1 MKHMEEKGKKVY
13 LKKLLKVLVVTIL
26 VAIFAVTSYLVLRKN
41 SVETAVFNQDSE
53 LLRAMNYEQF
63 LDGDSNVEGTD
74 NVKFSAFF
82 LRDLNGD
89 GYAEKIKGT
98 CKEVGTEDTLY
109 MEVIVQTAGYLKD
122 AKIQVD
128 GKNFYFQTALPKDN
142 QIKNNVIG
150 NNVKQIEFNDI
161 PNGTQKM
168 ITGVVRSGNYDNST
182 QKYVALGNNINN
194 YSRNDNNIILTGTY
208 VSENGTETR
217 ITKEVK
223 IEMDWYGSTSA
234 EILSY
239 YNGKDYK
246 YQNQDIENVINRE
259 KNEIDLIFEIVSAER
274 NNELTLNKSYL
285 EGTVPQLNGYD
296 PISVSLVGDNG
307 TFSYDENTKTF
318 TIIRECIPSKDG
330 MVSGQVFDST
340 YGSDRVNQYKINIK
354 YPIAAYNEIDRKII
368 DISIPLKAYY
378 EGFNNPNSEFV
389 NPYKSNIAQSTLY
402 ASYTKHEGNVI
413 KFEIHTGKYIGNPFY
428 EYTILKEKP
437 LKIYNGVSTE
447 EKDDVYVVD
456 WQVIIG
462 EKDLSEKIVMKEEK
476 PDEFVK
482 TDSSTISMENITSN
496 VGVGFYNSEL
506 LQDNS
511 ELKIYDDET
520 NVLLL
525 TVTKN
530 NIYQYT
536 VDKPFR
542 FEFPVKH
549 LRVEITGAK
558 ANRYLNVYALKE
570 LDDEYITNNYTEEE
584 FDNLQYIK
592 STLNGYM
599 GDNLVDTTSHSAIYR
614 APQSYATISLKQN
627 VLSTQETE
635 YNELITIEAEKN
647 LAINRAGW
655 KNADF
660 LIKIPDEI
668 IETEI
673 NDVIISNNAVAII
686 SYEYFENEKGKF
698 IKINTNNSTEE
709 SVGYSII
716 LDVNITPDPRIVTMS
731 RRFELFASNE
741 EISSYYSAG
750 SDIYDVNGN
759 LNFDEIINNTSA
771 GISFVAPNSLL
782 TNQTISEYDEDGS
795 IVVSPEIA
803 DAKID
808 TRSAKVGV
816 HIKNNYTSTISEVL
830 VLGKIPFEGNTYLLE
845 NEPLGST
852 YTTNIKNNGITI
864 PDEIKDKVTIY
875 YSELENPTKELTNSE
890 NKWKRTEEISDW
902 TKIKSFL
909 IDMTSISMESG
920 KEYLYS
926 YEIELPAGLSY
937 NDVSYSHYAIFFCL
951 DTPEGKYRTQTA
963 PNKIGIRIAEKYDL
977 ELTKYQINTE
987 KLVQGATYS
996 IQDVETGE
1004 IKSAVTNAE
1013 GKLLI
1018 KNIYAERR
1026 YLLKEA
1032 KSPLEYALN
1041 EEEIEFIGHINEN
1054 KDLSIEKI
1062 NGNVRDDF
1070 QVITGETLPKACV
1083 SVEDEVRASLHI
1095 TKFEKDTEIRLR
1107 GVKYRLSGKGLP
1119 DSGKILTTNSN
1130 GEITLNGLYIG
1141 EEYELVE
1148 IKAEGYILNEETIKL
1163 RIVNE
1168 NGIYNIISSGSVKSI
1183 NINNENIPRVNIEV
1197 ENEKAES
1204 FNLEIVKTSKNLNI
1218 SQENINEVDLSSEN
1232 INPLSGV
1239 VFELYQNNNKVGR
1252 YVSDENGKIII
1263 NNLYTSD
1270 IKKYEYTLR
1279 EIDTP
1284 NDYIP
1289 IEDIVFE
1296 VYKENDRFA
1305 LNEKTNMN
1313 LDWINSGNTISLV
1326 VPNRQVLRLIKQ
1338 DEENE
1343 NRLAGVK
1350 FSIYKIEN
1358 EEESP
1363 ALNTKGEYVGK
1374 KEIIN
1379 NKEYFIV
1386 ETDSNGE
1393 ISLNLPT
1400 GLYVAREISPKEGY
1414 ELNDKNYYFGINKKV
1429 EKYKSTRAEEVDY
1442 FSAEYDDYLGL
1453 RECIITSDGDYLYYG
1468 VFKGNIE
1475 IEGEHFSHTG
1485 NSYYNTVVARYSNNG
1500 SLKYVKQLNYSIEK
1514 LYVLDNNNILYIY
1527 GDDNANRMIIK
1538 YKDSDFSDIWTKDI
1552 LLERS
1557 YVSVEMVKPIVKDDD
1572 IYIVLESYDLAMRID
1587 NYYIPCENLFSDKMV
1602 FIKLSELDG
1611 SCKALKTILTCSY
1624 RKHISINSANLFNG
1638 KILVTGYHTTSS
1650 SDNTKKEYIYINGES
1665 IDFSNNVSGMK
1676 IELSLNGD
1684 ILDYNFYK
1692 TNKYMTIQDTI
1703 CFENSYII
1711 SGSFTTKMALNE
1723 DVVINSPFEANFQI
1737 EKYDIAYIANI
1748 DDLGN
1753 VLWYRIFDFNLD
1765 NSESFGYKMY
1775 KINENEFW
1783 IAIGRSHEKR
1793 FFKINIDN
1801 EVLKTY
1807 SISDDL
1813 GTKNFF
1819 SPTEIAYVENDVVYA
1834 KDDCYIFKLFEENT
1848 ISLKEECKIQL
1859 EEKDINNISKSQIQD
1874 VFVEEN
1880 GDYVACWTYYGYNG
1894 MIIKKDENHNTLWT
1908 KCIEGLPWN
1917 GKIIGIEGG
1926 DYIYVADYSSRV
1938 RVDGTA
1944 LTPITSDSNEII
1956 MRLDSNGNVKW
1967 VRNIGA
1973 GNLDNGVQN
1982 IGIDQNNNIV
1992 VSLSARGTSIFGEER
2007 YVRSG
2012 SQNTGFNVYYDLDG
2026 NFKKVSPINLDS
2038 NLWID
2043 HINKT
2048 PDDKFIVTGYFNQD
2062 ITINGNL
2069 IKNTG
2074 KTDVIIIKLDEN
2086 SNIEY
2091 YKTFEGNNTE
2101 NVRGLIS
2108 DDTGYTIAIESQSSS
2123 LKTEDYTYKHNYYA
2137 SYYSYLLRFD
2147 YNNNLVWE
2155 KSYGLDAYTRLKNI
2169 IKTNKN
2175 EYLLIGDYCCCFD
2188 YEGHEMA
2195 YTIGVEDNIYLLRLN
2210 SEGEFIENA
2219 EITSDI
2225 SLSYNICLFEN
2236 SRENIV
2242 VLSSEYY
2249 GKQIYTWE
2257 YSVDRAINESE
2268 VLTVFNKK
2276 KEFKVDTDVEFSE
2289 NVKGGT
2295 ISGENEEP
2303 YEIVKYGDTNTKEI
2317 VMTPNEGY
2325 EIVKITINGVEQGF
2339 TPNEDGTYTLPRL
2352 ENITEDKNIVVKF
2365 TKSDNKI
2372 TINKVDSESKERLFG
2387 TRFKINEIDE
2397 RVIEESIIGN
2407 LVGNSQGFSGVLDKS
2422 QNYNTFLGNLTNN
2435 GAYYF
2440 TNSSG
2445 VYVSNNNAKANTT
2458 ANSFIP
2464 IDLRN
2469 VSGNY
2474 KIEVNASVFSESN
2487 YDWGYA
2493 TISQSTSA
2501 PAYSN
2506 SNGRFIYISGTTS
2519 GTYTSETIAGGQ
2531 IYYLHL
2537 GYKKDGSVDKNGDN
2551 FKINAINLYKLG
2563 EENFYNFNDNDGK
2576 YESSNQS
2583 ASNTTSNSYVT
2594 IDLRGKRGDFNL
2606 IVNAE
2611 ISSQSGFDYGYA
2623 TISETVDRVPYNS
2636 TTGRFIYI
2644 SGAQTAADYTTKLA
2658 GGKIY
2663 YLHLGYYK
2671 NGNTDYGEDKFTIN
2685 DIRLELNQDS
2695 LIEKEVDTNISGQ
2708 AITELPYGKYKITE
2722 IEAPEGYVLLS
2733 EPVIIEFRQGGT
2745 NEFTIENH
2753 KKPKLIV
2760 HHYIKGSEEKV
2771 AEDEE
2776 YTGTSGTEYTTKPM
2790 LDLADY
2796 ELEIDENGEY
2806 IIPTNAVGTY
2816 GEDNIEV
2823 IYYYVPK
2830 HSSLVVNHFI
2840 VGTNT
2845 PVLLA
2850 DGEEAK
2856 TEKKNGN
2863 EGEEYKT
2870 QPIPEE
2876 SLAEKYELV
2885 TEMIPNNADGLFQ
2898 TEEVVVN
2905 YYYRIKKFNITTEV
2919 EEYEKTNLLG
2929 ETELIRGGSI
2939 SGEDLAPYEKVEYDE
2954 NSVEDIIIVPD
2965 PGYEIKSIKVND
2977 EPIDFAIEPDGKVT
2991 LSKFMGVRRNIN
3003 VAVSF
3008 DKDVSQ
3014 VIVHHYM
3021 EGTEN
3026 KMPSIYGGEVQDE
3039 IKRGSIGDPYATKAS
3054 DEISP
3059 RYEVSSIVGET
3070 SGTYSSDQIEIIYY
3084 YKEVPAKVI
3093 TNHLVLGTTDPVPL
3107 SDGTNAKAI
3116 TDNGYVTKPYTTV
3129 ALTNIDSNYVLVKDS
3144 GNTEGEMTREDTVV
3158 NYYYAPKAKA
3168 KVNYIAVNSDDT
3180 ETVMETIDYEGYDT
3194 EEYTSHSKDFSGY
3207 TLTDVP
3213 EYETAELTKDATT
3226 VFNYY
3231 YRKNTGLVEKHVDLY
3246 TGEIK
3251 NTEEHEG
3258 IVGTE
3263 YQIDRKVFEGY
3274 KIATNKK
3281 YYEKL
3286 VKDNPEILSTNSV
3299 KTVEELLDALG
3310 LNANDP
3316 YIPKNYKGEMKEDT
3330 IEVVYY
3336 YVKEAKVIVEY
3347 HDTNGD
3353 DPTKP
3358 IHQDDIIPGL
3368 EKDPYKTEPI
3378 EIDGYDLVTDPEY
3391 TPTNAEGEMTEE
3403 DIIVKYYYAYKTDV
3417 VVNYIDISNESK
3429 IDSDKKEGHEKELYK
3444 MDGMD
3449 LSKHPDYRI
3458 VTNKEYYDWYTAKN
3472 PSVLTDNEV
3481 ATVGELLAK
3490 LELGAL
3496 DPYIPANYKGEMTKD
3511 EIVVNYYYKKQAKVT
3526 VKHIDEAT
3534 GTVLKTEEAVY
3545 DVGDKYATG
3554 PETIENY
3561 TLNDKKLPGNAT
3573 GEVKE
3578 GGVEVKYYYNKKTT
3592 PVTPDPGGN
3601 TPTSEPTPQPNPTPN
3616 PGPGPA
3622 PQSQPTSPAPQSPV
3636 VTTAK
3641 KIYNKVLPKTGD
3653 TTVQTATS
3661 IIIMVILLNMIVTDK
3676 VNQTTSKTSRIGKHS
3691 KKKVQGKRFK

>member
-1 MKHMEEKGKKVY
+1 MKHMEERGKKVN
-13 LKKLLKVLVVTIL
+13 LKNLLRFLVVTIL
-26 VAIFAVTSYLVLRKN
+26 VAIFAITSYLVLRKADTE
-41 SVETAVFNQDSE
+41 VQVFSQDSE
-53 LLRAMNYEQF
+53 LLRAITYEQF
-63 LDGDSNVEGTD
+63 LNGDENIEGTD

-82 LRDLNGD
+82 LRDLDGD

-168 ITGVVRSGNYDNST
+168 ITGVVRSGNYANST
-182 QKYVALGNNINN
+182 QKYEAVGNNINN
-194 YSRNDNNIILTGTY
+194 YSRNDNTIVLTGTY

-239 YNGKDYK
+239 YNGKNYK
-246 YQNQDIENVINRE
+246 YQNQAIENVINRE

-340 YGSDRVNQYKINIK
+340 YESDRVNQYKINIK

-413 KFEIHTGKYIGNPFY
+413 KFEINTGKYIGNPFY

-456 WQVIIG
+456 WQVFIG
-462 EKDLSEKIVMKEEK
+462 ENDLSEKIVMKEEK

-536 VDKPFR
+536 FDKPFR

-549 LRVEITGAK
+549 LRVEITGAN

-599 GDNLVDTTSHSAIYR
+599 GDNLVETTSHSAIYR

-635 YNELITIEAEKN
+635 YNELITIGAEKN

-673 NDVIISNNAVAII
+673 NDVIISNNAVAIS

-698 IKINTNNSTEE
+698 IKIDTNNSTDEA
-709 SVGYSII
+709 VGYSII
-716 LDVNITPDPRIVTMS
+716 LDVNITPDPRIVTMNRS
-731 RRFELFASNE
+731 FELFASNE
-741 EISSYYSAG
+741 EISSYYSAS

-759 LNFDEIINNTSA
+759 LNFDEIINKTSVA
-771 GISFVAPNSLL
+771 ISFVAPNSLL

-808 TRSAKVGV
+808 RRSAKVGV

-909 IDMTSISMESG
+909 IDMTSISIESG

-951 DTPEGKYRTQTA
+951 DTSEGKYRTQTA

-987 KLVQGATYS
+987 KIVQGATYS
-996 IQDVETGE
+996 LQDVETGD

-1013 GKLLI
+1013 GKLTI
-1018 KNIYAERR
+1018 KNLYVERR
-1026 YLLKEA
+1026 YVLKEV
-1032 KSPLEYALN
+1032 KSPVEYALN
-1041 EEEIEFIGHINEN
+1041 EDEIEFIGH
-1054 KDLSIEKI
+1054 LSMDNMLTVEKI
-1062 NGNVRDDF
+1062 KGNVRETF
-1070 QVITGETLPKACV
+1070 EVTIGENLPKVCV

-1095 TKFEKDTEIRLR
+1095 TKFEKDTEIKLK
-1107 GVKYRLSGKGLP
+1107 GVKYKITGKGLP
-1119 DSGKILTTNSN
+1119 KKGKILTTNTN
-1130 GEITLNGLYIG
+1130 GEVTLNGLYIG

-1148 IKAEGYILNEETIKL
+1148 VKAEGYKLNSDVLKFKFKNGDYSLEEFTGNVKNVYVTSDNQYPCINVELENEKKPTYNLEISKIKQINNVQAQDVESVDENTIIKEPLEGATFKLYNNNIEIGEFRTDSNGMIKINELEIKDTPYVLKEAISPKGYTKVKDIEFRIEKDEEKIKFIDLAENNSCDVVIDGNVVKMTIEDSPVFKLVKKDIETNTVLGGMKFVIYDENTKDFARNDQGEYIGKKEKIGDKDLYVVETNDNGEISAELCEGIYSAREVYAGDEYELNNEEYYFSIGNYSFSLYDVKSEKYIEIKAADSNIIDAVQTEDYGQLVGITYKSENLELDNGDTFSNKGSIDSALVRYDQDGNIQWSLEISGSGIEAISKITKTNDDGYIVLIRAQSNEINIGKSTTINFSTSNNGIILKL
-1163 RIVNE
+1163 NDEGTIEWHKKISGVTSFYDCAVNDDHYYMCADIERTVYYEGVPIVNE
-1168 NGIYNIISSGSVKSI
+1168 INYNNSLIIEIDSVGQLMWTQHFSNYHTTKICMLDNNEFIIGGNMSSNPTINGVEYTTQNSDIIYMKYSNNEYQWAETIMGDSYEYFDNIIRTSDGGYLIAGRCTPNSQLPDG
-1183 NINNENIPRVNIEV
+1183 RVVEGTMNYSTGFLIKYNKEDEIEWTKV
-1197 ENEKAES
+1197 FKGNA
-1204 FNLEIVKTSKNLNI
+1204 
-1218 SQENINEVDLSSEN
+1218 SSE
-1232 INPLSGV
+1232 IQGMIEISDKSGYILAMKYNEPAVLDNNQV
-1239 VFELYQNNNKVGR
+1239 VSGLYDCILV
-1252 YVSDENGKIII
+1252 KI
-1263 NNLYTSD
+1263 D
-1270 IKKYEYTLR
+1270 
-1279 EIDTP
+1279 
-1284 NDYIP
+1284 
-1289 IEDIVFE
+1289 
-1296 VYKENDRFA
+1296 
-1305 LNEKTNMN
+1305 
-1313 LDWINSGNTISLV
+1313 NSGNIIWKKNIS
-1326 VPNRQVLRLIKQ
+1326 NSG
-1338 DEENE
+1338 NY
-1343 NRLAGVK
+1343 N
-1350 FSIYKIEN
+1350 SIIE
-1358 EEESP
+1358 
-1363 ALNTKGEYVGK
+1363 
-1374 KEIIN
+1374 IN
-1379 NKEYFIV
+1379 NKEFLIFGQYKNTLCVDEPLRIYSVDYKGIVLKVKESEISEGLKETRAGVYFSKNNNCNIYDTTLTDDGGHVGVGNFSNSLYVDGREIKSKGNYDAIV
-1386 ETDSNGE
+1386 TKFDGDGNMVWLKVFGGTGKDSINKVIKLNNGE
-1393 ISLNLPT
+1393 IVAFGDFATNSVSINDDIYENSFVGNCIIRLNSDGTIKNMRYSDNKIEFLKATKDGGYFIGINTSGSNIKIEDRSITNSGYCYVLVKYNSNHEIEWISKESLDHTTNGIT
-1400 GLYVAREISPKEGY
+1400 DVI
-1414 ELNDKNYYFGINKKV
+1414 ELNNGDYIAVGRTIVRYDRDGNKKWQRN
-1429 EKYKSTRAEEVDY
+1429 KINDDIFFTAE
-1442 FSAEYDDYLGL
+1442 AL
-1453 RECIITSDGDYLYYG
+1453 SDGGYAAAGYIWSDITLENG
-1468 VFKGNIE
+1468 TPIE
-1475 IEGEHFSHTG
+1475 VKNTRFSG
-1485 NSYYNTVVARYSNNG
+1485 FIMRFDA
-1500 SLKYVKQLNYSIEK
+1500 E
-1514 LYVLDNNNILYIY
+1514 NNILWARVVN
-1527 GDDNANRMIIK
+1527 GNSETEII
-1538 YKDSDFSDIWTKDI
+1538 
-1552 LLERS
+1552 
-1557 YVSVEMVKPIVKDDD
+1557 
-1572 IYIVLESYDLAMRID
+1572 DL
-1587 NYYIPCENLFSDKMV
+1587 CEN
-1602 FIKLSELDG
+1602 
-1611 SCKALKTILTCSY
+1611 
-1624 RKHISINSANLFNG
+1624 N
-1638 KILVTGYHTTSS
+1638 
-1650 SDNTKKEYIYINGES
+1650 NGE
-1665 IDFSNNVSGMK
+1665 
-1676 IELSLNGD
+1676 L
-1684 ILDYNFYK
+1684 
-1692 TNKYMTIQDTI
+1692 
-1703 CFENSYII
+1703 
-1711 SGSFTTKMALNE
+1711 MAL
-1723 DVVINSPFEANFQI
+1723 V
-1737 EKYDIAYIANI
+1737 
-1748 DDLGN
+1748 
-1753 VLWYRIFDFNLD
+1753 
-1765 NSESFGYKMY
+1765 
-1775 KINENEFW
+1775 
-1783 IAIGRSHEKR
+1783 
-1793 FFKINIDN
+1793 
-1801 EVLKTY
+1801 
-1807 SISDDL
+1807 
-1813 GTKNFF
+1813 F
-1819 SPTEIAYVENDVVYA
+1819 S
-1834 KDDCYIFKLFEENT
+1834 
-1848 ISLKEECKIQL
+1848 
-1859 EEKDINNISKSQIQD
+1859 
-1874 VFVEEN
+1874 
-1880 GDYVACWTYYGYNG
+1880 YY
-1894 MIIKKDENHNTLWT
+1894 
-1908 KCIEGLPWN
+1908 
-1917 GKIIGIEGG
+1917 
-1926 DYIYVADYSSRV
+1926 
-1938 RVDGTA
+1938 
-1944 LTPITSDSNEII
+1944 
-1956 MRLDSNGNVKW
+1956 
-1967 VRNIGA
+1967 
-1973 GNLDNGVQN
+1973 
-1982 IGIDQNNNIV
+1982 
-1992 VSLSARGTSIFGEER
+1992 
-2007 YVRSG
+2007 
-2012 SQNTGFNVYYDLDG
+2012 
-2026 NFKKVSPINLDS
+2026 
-2038 NLWID
+2038 
-2043 HINKT
+2043 
-2048 PDDKFIVTGYFNQD
+2048 
-2062 ITINGNL
+2062 
-2069 IKNTG
+2069 
-2074 KTDVIIIKLDEN
+2074 KLDAD
-2086 SNIEY
+2086 
-2091 YKTFEGNNTE
+2091 YKTFSN
-2101 NVRGLIS
+2101 
-2108 DDTGYTIAIESQSSS
+2108 SSS
-2123 LKTEDYTYKHNYYA
+2123 CNYLVKFDNDGTINKAYKLEVGSNAYTN
-2137 SYYSYLLRFD
+2137 L
-2147 YNNNLVWE
+2147 YNNNGRILYT
-2155 KSYGLDAYTRLKNI
+2155 SYNYFQYLKEMQ
-2169 IKTNKN
+2169 TVKN
-2175 EYLLIGDYCCCFD
+2175 VSPLEVFN
-2188 YEGHEMA
+2188 
-2195 YTIGVEDNIYLLRLN
+2195 VRK
-2210 SEGEFIENA
+2210 
-2219 EITSDI
+2219 
-2225 SLSYNICLFEN
+2225 SYNI
-2236 SRENIV
+2236 V
-2242 VLSSEYY
+2242 
-2249 GKQIYTWE
+2249 
-2257 YSVDRAINESE
+2257 
-2268 VLTVFNKK
+2268 
-2276 KEFKVDTDVEFSE
+2276 TDVELNG

-2303 YEIVKYGDTNTKEI
+2303 YENVRHGDTNAKQI
-2317 VMTPNEGY
+2317 VMTPDEGY

-2387 TRFKINEIDE
+2387 TRFKINEIEE
-2397 RVIEESIIGN
+2397 RIIEESIIGN
-2407 LVGNSQGFSGVLDKS
+2407 LVGNSQGFNGILDKS
-2422 QNYNTFLGNLTNN
+2422 QNYNSFLGNLTNN

-2501 PAYSN
+2501 PAYSD
-2506 SNGRFIYISGTTS
+2506 SNGRFIYVSGTTS

-2537 GYKKDGSVDKNGDN
+2537 GYRKDSSVDRNGDN

-2594 IDLRGKRGDFNL
+2594 IDLRGKSGDFNL
-2606 IVNAE
+2606 VVNAE
-2611 ISSQSGFDYGYA
+2611 ISSQSGYDYGYA
-2623 TISETVDRVPYNS
+2623 TISETIDRVPYNS
-2636 TTGRFIYI
+2636 TTGRFVYL
-2644 SGAQTAADYTTKLA
+2644 SGVQPATDYTTKLA

-2776 YTGTSGTEYTTKPM
+2776 YTGASGTEYTTKPM

-2830 HSSLVVNHFI
+2830 QSSLVVNHYI

-2905 YYYRIKKFNITTEV
+2905 YYYKIKRFNITTEV

-2939 SGEDLAPYEKVEYDE
+2939 SGEDLAPYEKVKYDE

-2977 EPIDFAIEPDGKVT
+2977 EPTDFSIEPDGKVT
-2991 LSKFMGVRRNIN
+2991 LSKFMGVRKNIN

-3008 DKDVSQ
+3008 DKEVSQ

-3039 IKRGSIGDPYATKAS
+3039 IKRGSVGDPYATKAS

-3299 KTVEELLDALG
+3299 ETVDELLVGLG
-3310 LNANDP
+3310 LNTNDP

-3347 HDTNGD
+3347 HDINGD

-3429 IDSDKKEGHEKELYK
+3429 IDSDKKAGHEKDLYK
-3444 MDGMD
+3444 MDQMD
-3449 LSKHPDYRI
+3449 LTEYPNYRI
-3458 VTNKEYYDWYTAKN
+3458 VTNKEYYDYAVAKDPTLLDKN
-3472 PSVLTDNEV
+3472 GVT
-3481 ATVGELLAK
+3481 TVGELLAK

-3534 GTVLKTEEAVY
+3534 ETVLKTEEATY
-3545 DVGDKYATG
+3545 DVGDTYTTG
-3554 PETIENY
+3554 PETIEDY
-3561 TLNDKKLPGNAT
+3561 TLNENKLPGNAT
-3573 GEVKE
+3573 GEVKD
-3578 GGVEVKYYYNKKTT
+3578 GGAEIKYYYNKKTT
-3592 PVTPDPGGN
+3592 PETPDPGV
-3601 TPTSEPTPQPNPTPN
+3601 TPEPGGTTPEPKQDPTPGPSPE
-3616 PGPGPA
+3616 PGPGPTPGPA
-3622 PQSQPTSPAPQSPV
+3622 PAPAPQQV
-3636 VTTAK
+3636 VKSTVQ
-3641 KIYNKVLPKTGD
+3641 KIYNKVLPRTGD
-3653 TTVQTATS
+3653 AIVQISTS
-3661 IIIMVILLNMIVTDK
+3661 IILIVLLLNVMVTVK
-3676 VNQTTSKTSRIGKHS
+3676 TNQKPRRISRIEKHN
-3691 KKKVQGKRFK
+3691 KKQTHGKRFKL